1 MWPTEDARRKIVTLV
16 RALASK
22 VGGPVC
28 AADRHGR
35 GRLSLGL
42 LLFFFVL
49 SGCLIRVG
57 YWTGQSTSGP
67 GTCVP
72 FEFDLTL
79 DGNRI
84 GGSATTEFEW
94 GTVLWNV
101 AGTLN
106 EGKFAVETIT
116 PDPRVTRPRIR
127 WSGDGNILTGSLTE
141 DVKDEACPAPRTVT
155 LQRR

>member
-1 MWPTEDARRKIVTLV
+1 MHR
-16 RALASK
+16 
-22 VGGPVC
+22 
-28 AADRHGR
+28 R
-35 GRLSLGL
+35 GRRSALWL
-42 LLFFFVL
+42 LLLLPAL

-57 YWTGQSTSGP
+57 YWTGQTSSGP
-67 GTCVP
+67 GACVP
-72 FEFDLTL
+72 FEFELTL
-79 DGNRI
+79 DGDRI

-101 AGTLN
+101 AGTLSA
-106 EGKFAVETIT
+106 GKFAVETVT
-116 PDPRVTRPRIR
+116 PDPRVTRQRIR